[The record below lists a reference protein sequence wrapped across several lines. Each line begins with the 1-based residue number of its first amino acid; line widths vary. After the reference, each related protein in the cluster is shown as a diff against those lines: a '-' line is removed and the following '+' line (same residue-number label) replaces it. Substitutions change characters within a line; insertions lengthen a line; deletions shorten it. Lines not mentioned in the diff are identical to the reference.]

1 MTEDGSGMSMSP
13 QSFGELVAV
22 CHSER
27 RELGRAG
34 EPFDVA
40 VLGISG
46 AGQPQPSAAFGEA
59 GATWWLES
67 LSPLRGSLD
76 DLEAIVRSG
85 PPR

>member
-1 MTEDGSGMSMSP
+1 
-13 QSFGELVAV
+13 
-22 CHSER
+22 
-27 RELGRAG
+27 
-34 EPFDVA
+34 VA
-40 VLGISG
+40 VLGISD
-46 AGQPQPSAAFGEA
+46 AGQPQPSADFGAA